1 MFYAIPLE
9 SRPSW
14 RNPPWVTVLLILVN
28 MLVFWGPQRAEEQ
41 AQERAAQFYL
51 QSSLPKLELPPYV
64 AWLQEKIIR

>member
-51 QSSLPKLELPPYV
+51 QGSLPTLVLPPFV
-64 AWLQEKIIR
+64 GWLQ